1 MKFNKEMIYREIRN
15 KVPGI
20 YELRILSTDFYNTKL
35 SAYFDS
41 SDPEKVIRQMFSWH
55 YPANCCVNFY
65 LTTNPVKDYCRSR
78 EQFNN
83 LRKAKVMTTD
93 DDIERL
99 TWLALDVDPIH
110 PAGTSAT
117 DNEVKEAEEQAK
129 TVLEHMKNEGFE
141 NPEIV
146 FSGNG
151 FHLKYKIDYPNDAEH
166 RIKLAGVI
174 DSLHVRFP
182 LIDQAAKNP
191 SRILKLPG
199 TLAMKGRDTE
209 ERPHRMSYI
218 IRDPGPIGTEAS
230 GYGK

>member
-166 RIKLAGVI
+166 RIKLACLLLTNLSFIYLSGMTRNI
-174 DSLHVRFP
+174 HV
-182 LIDQAAKNP
+182 QHG
-191 SRILKLPG
+191 KL
-199 TLAMKGRDTE
+199 TDRSTDLRRSDRTALV
-209 ERPHRMSYI
+209 YI
-218 IRDPGPIGTEAS
+218 VN
-230 GYGK
+230 